1 MEATIWTEALRCQR
15 VALGDSASPQAATCE
30 RCAGLETG
38 NAEADPPE
46 KRGRLPAVGKRAT
59 QAPTG
64 SAGVMAVACGQEGD
78 SSNTGS
84 PAGGVA
90 RVNREPVR
98 ASLGRR
104 GGGEARSTGEAG

>member
-46 KRGRLPAVGKRAT
+46 KRGRLPAAGKRAT
-59 QAPTG
+59 EAPVG
-64 SAGVMAVACGQEGD
+64 SAGVLAVACGQEGEG
-78 SSNTGS
+78 SNTGS

-98 ASLGRR
+98 VSLGRR
-104 GGGEARSTGEAG
+104 GGGEARSTREAG

>member
-1 MEATIWTEALRCQR
+1 MNAE
-15 VALGDSASPQAATCE
+15 
-30 RCAGLETG
+30 AGLETG

-59 QAPTG
+59 QAPAG